1 MQFVSSRWWDAHLY
15 GEDPSA
21 TLIPLFQR
29 IKNAQEIRYQGYLK
43 LAQVYGADMSARG
56 GSSDPFRN
64 VFDEELS
71 LNELANTI
79 ETLHAQIFKNRII
92 PVASSVGGEYDQ
104 QRRAENLSRW
114 IRGVCDDVGLHLNV
128 IPKAGLQALI
138 YGTGIPRVGYEVTG
152 DSRAR
157 ITITC
162 EDAMDCFVDPAEAR
176 NGKTRCFYQR
186 TQIDR
191 QQAVE
196 DYVDVEFEGQFGT
209 APDREKL
216 IMEAR
221 RFQDG
226 ADSIVTPND
235 LETDE
240 IFVYEAW
247 HLPTAMGKHG
257 RYVVCTD
264 NGCLVDRDYKA
275 RDLPHAFIRF
285 NVPASGFWGD
295 SAVARIAPAQK
306 CYDKLSQRIDLAH
319 DIMGIPRIIIRKD
332 VGISKGKIDDMAGS
346 IIEVEGDINSSIREW
361 NAVPITGD
369 SYKERDSLPTRM
381 RSTLGISGFSATGQL
396 PTQLREASGVAVEAW
411 EDSESARHAMLHR
424 YYEAAVCDLVYR
436 IVDMAIWLDEEG
448 FNVQSTSQRADSY
461 EVINFSD
468 VKMDR
473 DEFKLSVLPVSSLS
487 KTFTGKVQQL
497 SPLLERGVITISTFR
512 KLTEMPD
519 IEAQNDLDTAS
530 EEIID
535 KNLYYML
542 EEQKYLPP
550 LAFDDLDLIVKRGTA
565 FINLQRVKGVDETKL
580 APISQ
585 YIDDAVELKK
595 KASAALQPTPVVP
608 PMGGMPP
615 AGAGG
620 GMQPGGM

>member
-1 MQFVSSRWWDAHLY
+1 
-15 GEDPSA
+15 
-21 TLIPLFQR
+21 
-29 IKNAQEIRYQGYLK
+29 
-43 LAQVYGADMSARG
+43 MSARG
-56 GSSDPFRN
+56 GFSNPFRN
-64 VFDEELS
+64 VFDEELN

-104 QRRAENLSRW
+104 QRRAINLTRW
-114 IRGVCDDVGLHLNV
+114 IHGVCDDVGLHLNV

-152 DSRAR
+152 NSRAR
-157 ITITC
+157 ITIDC
-162 EDAMDCFVDPAEAR
+162 ADAMDCFVDPAEAR

-191 QQAVE
+191 QQAIE
-196 DYVDVEFEGQFGT
+196 DYVDVEFDGQFGT
-209 APDREKL
+209 KDEREKL
-216 IMEAR
+216 ILEAK
-221 RFQDG
+221 RFYYGSDENIG
-226 ADSIVTPND
+226 PSD
-235 LETDE
+235 LDTDE

-247 HLPTAMGKHG
+247 HLPSPMGKHG

-264 NGCLVDRDYKA
+264 NGCLVDREYTA
-275 RDLPHAFIRF
+275 RDFPHAFIRF

-306 CYDKLSQRIDLAH
+306 CYDKLSSRIELAH
-319 DIMGIPRIIIRKD
+319 DIMGVPRIIMRKD
-332 VGISKGKIDDMAGS
+332 VGISKGKIDDMPGS

-369 SYKERDSLPTRM
+369 SYKERDSLPARM
-381 RSTLGISGFSATGQL
+381 RATLGISGFSATGQL

-424 YYEAAVCDLVYR
+424 YYESAVCDLVYR
-436 IVDMAIWLDEEG
+436 IVDMAIWLDDQG
-448 FNVQSTSQRADSY
+448 YSVQSTSQKKDSY
-461 EVINFSD
+461 EVINFAD
-468 VKMDR
+468 VRMDR
-473 DEFKLSVLPVSSLS
+473 DDFKLAVLPISSLS
-487 KTFTGKVQQL
+487 KTFSGKVQQL
-497 SPLLERGVITISTFR
+497 NPLLEKGVITVSTYR

-565 FINLQRVKGVDETKL
+565 FINLQRVKGVDEEKL

-585 YIDDAVELKK
+585 YIDDAVEMKNRAIA
-595 KASAALQPTPVVP
+595 ASMPPPQEVP